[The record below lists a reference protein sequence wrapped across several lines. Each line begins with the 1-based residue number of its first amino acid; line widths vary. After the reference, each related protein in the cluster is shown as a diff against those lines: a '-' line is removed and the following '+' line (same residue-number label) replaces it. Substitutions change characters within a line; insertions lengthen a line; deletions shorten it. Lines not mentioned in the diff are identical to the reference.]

1 VTSDLLAKETEVF
14 QSHHQEWL
22 RDHAGEYVTIRDEEV
37 AGFFD
42 SYGDAFTAG
51 LRRFGSSRSFL
62 IRQVW
67 QTEPVY
73 FVF

>member
-1 VTSDLLAKETEVF
+1 MSELLARETKVF
-14 QSHHQEWL
+14 QDHREEWL
-22 RDHAGEYVTIRDEEV
+22 RDHAGAFVTIRDEEV
-37 AGFFD
+37 EGFFD

-51 LRRFGSSRSFL
+51 LRRFGASRNFL

-67 QTEPVY
+67 HTDPVY